1 MSWLYLQETVLVL
14 LGTSKVTCRTC
25 LKTVP
30 PEMKK
35 LAFLFIVSCPSWWKA
50 DLTVVSL

>member
-35 LAFLFIVSCPSWWKA
+35 LAFLFTVSCPSWWKA